1 MGTRLGSPGAR
12 TRTALTHN
20 DPLLGYSQ
28 ERITTTERLELTM
41 IDHRVTR
48 GMILQARIL
57 LARSAF
63 WTRGTARTTDGALVN
78 VVTFASSRQGKDGR
92 TVTYLTRV
100 DGACCD
106 CPGFQA
112 RQACSHSVACKMDAE
127 RARESAARKPLD
139 VLTAIL
145 DRHMDDRTQTTSAF

>member
-1 MGTRLGSPGAR
+1 
-12 TRTALTHN
+12 
-20 DPLLGYSQ
+20 
-28 ERITTTERLELTM
+28 
-41 IDHRVTR
+41 
-48 GMILQARIL
+48 
-57 LARSAF
+57 
-63 WTRGTARTTDGALVN
+63 